1 MRLAAAALIT
11 VAASAGAEPLQ
22 LDMTDF
28 FTGRTH
34 AENVLKIAMQEPKKL
49 IVDSVG
55 RTEGNSFVLT
65 DTVREEGKPV
75 RTRKWVMRP
84 AGPGKYTGS
93 LSDAS
98 GPVEVRLAGDTATIR
113 YVMKDGHL
121 KIEQTL
127 RLRPDGKTLTNRTT
141 AKKFGMKFATVE
153 GTIRK
158 LD

>member
-1 MRLAAAALIT
+1 MRLVAAALIAL
-11 VAASAGAEPLQ
+11 AAPAGAEAVK

-34 AENVLKIAMQEPKKL
+34 ADNVLKIAMQGPKKL
-49 IVDSVG
+49 VVDSVG
-55 RTEGNSFVLT
+55 RTEGNSFVLV

-75 RTRKWVMRP
+75 RTRRWIMRRS
-84 AGPGKYTGS
+84 ASGKYTGT
-93 LSDAS
+93 LSDAA
-98 GPVEVRLAGDTATIR
+98 GPVEVALAGDTATIR

-127 RLRPDGKTLTNRTT
+127 RLQPDGKTLVNRTS
-141 AKKFGMKFATVE
+141 ARKFGMKFATVE